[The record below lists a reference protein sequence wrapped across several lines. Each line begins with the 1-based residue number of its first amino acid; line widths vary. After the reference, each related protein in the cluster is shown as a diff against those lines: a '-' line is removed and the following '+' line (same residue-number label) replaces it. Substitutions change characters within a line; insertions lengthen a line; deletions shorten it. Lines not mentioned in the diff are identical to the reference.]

1 MQKKYKTIIIGFG
14 DIAYYDEFFHNSNKG
29 SISHYQTI
37 LKSKSFYLSAICDK
51 KNKIEND
58 LKKKNIKFYSD
69 YKNILKQE
77 KADLIIISTPDKLH
91 YRVLL
96 EASKYYPKMVFCEK
110 PMCLTLDEIKKINLI
125 YKKKKI
131 LLQVNYSRRFLKEY
145 QKIKKDI
152 ENKILGKM
160 QIVQMYYSKGLIHN
174 GSHAIDL
181 ALWFFGFPKKI
192 FAYNSYKSLSYK
204 NDFCS
209 SIILNYNK
217 KFNVEIIGIDIKGL
231 GHIEMNFIGTK
242 KKYFINSK
250 NEIII
255 YELTNLN
262 NNKKKFF
269 FKRKSKIKIKTGE
282 ALQYALKNFKKA
294 YNERAKLLSSCNNS
308 INIFR
313 VIKNCQN

>member
-1 MQKKYKTIIIGFG
+1 
-14 DIAYYDEFFHNSNKG
+14 
-29 SISHYQTI
+29 
-37 LKSKSFYLSAICDK
+37 
-51 KNKIEND
+51 
-58 LKKKNIKFYSD
+58 
-69 YKNILKQE
+69 
-77 KADLIIISTPDKLH
+77 
-91 YRVLL
+91 
-96 EASKYYPKMVFCEK
+96 
-110 PMCLTLDEIKKINLI
+110 
-125 YKKKKI
+125 
-131 LLQVNYSRRFLKEY
+131 
-145 QKIKKDI
+145 
-152 ENKILGKM
+152 
-160 QIVQMYYSKGLIHN
+160 MYYSKGLIHN